1 VPTNGSYAR
10 TEYVT
15 KLDYDVGAENQA
27 ALEELSQLTWGTQ
40 EYSIA
45 MGELRKSIGSTNAE
59 QLAALDSFD
68 ATAKTLAELT
78 KQEEMYEQ

>member
-1 VPTNGSYAR
+1 MA
-10 TEYVT
+10 
-15 KLDYDVGAENQA
+15 
-27 ALEELSQLTWGTQ
+27 
-40 EYSIA
+40 
-45 MGELRKSIGSTNAE
+45 ELRKSIGSTNTE